1 MVSIRWMVISIVA
14 AASLACGCRRHTASG
29 DATSPAPTS
38 RPAIAPPP
46 PMSKPVDASNQITF
60 TEAHTGITL
69 TYPST
74 WTPRPSKDYELLLVC
89 PGAADA
95 DTCISLDV
103 PDLPPHPSG
112 MIPIGMVRD
121 GYVKDL

>member
-1 MVSIRWMVISIVA
+1 MLSIRRIAISMLA

-46 PMSKPVDASNQITF
+46 PTSKPADASNQVTF
-60 TEAHTGITL
+60 TEPHTGITL
-69 TYPST
+69 TYSST
-74 WTPRPSKDYELLLVC
+74 WTPRPSNDYELLLVR

-95 DTCISLDV
+95 DTCIS
-103 PDLPPHPSG
+103 
-112 MIPIGMVRD
+112 
-121 GYVKDL
+121 